1 MLMKVYEKIVND
13 AIGALDGQTDNE
25 DSLSDTNKPK
35 VDEEKS
41 GLNRKVKK
49 LKMPWPY
56 IKGSSHILEPSSKA
70 RK

>member
-1 MLMKVYEKIVND
+1 MLMKVCEKIMND
-13 AIGALDGQTDNE
+13 AVGPMDGQTDNE

-49 LKMPWPY
+49 LKLSWSY